1 ADQPVTYRA
10 DALGGQRRGRLRMM
24 LGDPGTA
31 GAFRLTNH
39 LIHRP
44 EGIVQV
50 EGDQFQ
56 SSHRESES
64 SGLIGAAGY
73 PLSPINPPCS
83 IVCLALGAWM
93 DVIVEPWQM
102 LEIQVGIDL
111 GGAEIG
117 VAEQLLH
124 RAQVAGGFEQVG
136 GVGMAQLMRVQMLAK
151 APLN

>member
-1 ADQPVTYRA
+1 MEYQKGILGNVAGLALGEAGLDKGLGHGVPAQPGQIIEIVRLLADQPVTYRA
-10 DALGGQRRGRLRMM
+10 DALGGQSRGRLRMM

-73 PLSPINPPCS
+73 PLSPINPP
-83 IVCLALGAWM
+83 
-93 DVIVEPWQM
+93 
-102 LEIQVGIDL
+102 
-111 GGAEIG
+111 
-117 VAEQLLH
+117 
-124 RAQVAGGFEQVG
+124 
-136 GVGMAQLMRVQMLAK
+136 
-151 APLN
+151 